1 MLSNEVARRASA
13 RVRRGDESRLGGRLC
28 EMVRQVPIALAA
40 LAVLGQVATAESS
53 PSPADRFALY
63 NLCAPIGLLVEE
75 LREGGA
81 STGLATVRLKA
92 LAEDRLRAIG
102 LHESD
107 AATFLIVAASRYAV
121 QLRYMK
127 PVVDVA
133 SGETRTIQTFSSS
146 AEVRDGTAAG
156 IILEVSKLLDG
167 FLVRYRR
174 VNEPECGNENQPKL
188 ASRESTVN
196 PLRGGREGT
205 ASPTESG
212 PPRLRR
218 TPRETGQEEGTGG
231 IRWGRM
237 WPVPESESDESR
249 VHRTGGEVSSPRLL
263 SKVEPNYTE
272 KARKAGL
279 EGVVMLSIEIWEDGR
294 PHNIRVMRGLGLGL
308 DEEAVEAV
316 RQWRFS
322 PGKKDG
328 KPVKV
333 QAQIEVSFRLLERPD
348 QL

>member
-1 MLSNEVARRASA
+1 ML
-13 RVRRGDESRLGGRLC
+13 
-28 EMVRQVPIALAA
+28 RQVSIALAV
-40 LAVLGQVATAESS
+40 LAILGQVATAESS
-53 PSPADRFALY
+53 PSPAERFALY
-63 NLCAPIGLLVEE
+63 NLCAPIGLLFEE

-81 STGLATVRLKA
+81 STGLATARLEA

-107 AATFLIVAASRYAV
+107 APTFLIVAASRYAV

-174 VNEPECGNENQPKL
+174 VNEPECGNENQPKP

-196 PLRGGREGT
+196 PLRSRRGATEG
-205 ASPTESG
+205 PTDTE
-212 PPRLRR
+212 PPRLKR
-218 TPRETGQEEGTGG
+218 TPRETGQEQGTGG
-231 IRWGRM
+231 IQWGRM
-237 WPVPESESDESR
+237 WPDPESESDESR
-249 VHRTGGEVSSPRLL
+249 VHRTGGEVTSPRLL
-263 SKVEPNYTE
+263 SKVEPSYSE

-279 EGVVMLSIEIWEDGR
+279 EGVVMLSIEVWEDGR
-294 PHNIRVMRGLGLGL
+294 PHNIRVIRSLRDPPLVN
-308 DEEAVEAV
+308 E
-316 RQWRFS
+316 F
-322 PGKKDG
+322 
-328 KPVKV
+328 
-333 QAQIEVSFRLLERPD
+333 
-348 QL
+348 